1 MKHSYKVRVYY
12 QDTDAGGIVYHSKY
26 LDFAERARSELLVE
40 MGVSNKR
47 LIEEEGVA
55 FVLSSASIQY
65 KSPARL
71 DDVIE
76 VQTKVKEIKNASM
89 VMEHKFLVEG
99 ALKVLIEL
107 KLAVINPKDLR
118 PIRIKENLKNLFMK
132 YYQENEENDE

>member
-40 MGVSNKR
+40 MGVSNKK

-65 KSPARL
+65 KSPAKL

-76 VQTKVKEIKNASM
+76 VETMVKEMKNASM
-89 VMEHKFLVEG
+89 IMEHRFLVDG
-99 ALKVLIEL
+99 QLKVVIEI

-118 PIRIKENLKNLFMK
+118 PIRMKEELKNLFMK
-132 YYQENEENDE
+132 YNQEN

>member
-55 FVLSSASIQY
+55 FVLSSATIQY

-76 VQTKVKEIKNASM
+76 VQTKVAFISANNDISAKKTVVFTMLA
-89 VMEHKFLVEG
+89 VV
-99 ALKVLIEL
+99 
-107 KLAVINPKDLR
+107 KLASANTFLIFSKHWVVCSATPPGANSPVAGSTGS
-118 PIRIKENLKNLFMK
+118 
-132 YYQENEENDE
+132 

>member
-40 MGVSNKR
+40 MGVSNKK

-65 KSPARL
+65 KSPAKL

-76 VQTKVKEIKNASM
+76 VETMVKEMKNASM
-89 VMEHKFLVEG
+89 IMEHRFLVEG
-99 ALKVLIEL
+99 QLKVAIEI

-118 PIRIKENLKNLFMK
+118 PIRMKEDLKNLFMK
-132 YYQENEENDE
+132 YNQEN

>member
-40 MGVSNKR
+40 MGVSNKK

-65 KSPARL
+65 KSPAKL

-76 VQTKVKEIKNASM
+76 VETMVKEMKNASM
-89 VMEHKFLVEG
+89 IMEHRFLVDG
-99 ALKVLIEL
+99 QLKVSIEI

-118 PIRIKENLKNLFMK
+118 PIRIKEDLKNLFMK
-132 YYQENEENDE
+132 YNQEN